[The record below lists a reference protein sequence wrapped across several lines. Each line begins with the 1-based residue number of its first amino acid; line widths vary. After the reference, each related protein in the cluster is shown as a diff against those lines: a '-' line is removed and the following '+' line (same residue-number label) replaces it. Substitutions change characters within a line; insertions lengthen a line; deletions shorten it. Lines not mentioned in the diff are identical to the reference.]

1 MKRLWFSAIFMLAAL
16 LLCFGEQIYISR
28 DCREIIAAISEAE
41 ECESTPEKLKY
52 CAEIYDMWSDYHKKA
67 SYVTDHS
74 VLQSAEVSMGTLKSL
89 PPDSSAENINELLA
103 QAKSETQQ
111 VYDNSRIN
119 LSNIL

>member
-16 LLCFGEQIYISR
+16 SLCFGEQIYISR

-67 SYVTDHS
+67 SYVIPCCK
-74 VLQSAEVSMGTLKSL
+74 ARKFPWARLKACR
-89 PPDSSAENINELLA
+89 PIQA
-103 QAKSETQQ
+103 QKA
-111 VYDNSRIN
+111 
-119 LSNIL
+119 